1 MISIVVKKARS
12 YKKTPQIGYKFD
24 IFMSFF
30 VRKVL
35 ILQAKAL
42 ALRITVSKAMMY

>member
-1 MISIVVKKARS
+1 MISIVLKKARS
-12 YKKTPQIGYKFD
+12 YKKPPQIGYEFD
-24 IFMSFF
+24 TFMCFF

-35 ILQAKAL
+35 ILQAKTL